1 MLGFREVN
9 LTQRSERV
17 PNLNP
22 SNEATSKMGLQ
33 WWATKKAELTT
44 KRGQEC
50 IGVKNAKHVCM
61 DNKDL
66 KQQQRLKQILRAT
79 KSLLRDLRYVTMFVH

>member
-1 MLGFREVN
+1 MLGLREVN
-9 LTQRSERV
+9 QSPDEANVFPTSIL
-17 PNLNP
+17 P
-22 SNEATSKMGLQ
+22 EATPKMGLQ
-33 WWATKKAELTT
+33 WWATKKAELIT

-50 IGVKNAKHVCM
+50 IGAKNAKHACM

-79 KSLLRDLRYVTMFVH
+79 KSLLRDLRYVTVFVH